1 MLADMAIGIEASRLL
16 VYRGAWEADQ
26 GRRNTYYAS
35 LAKALAA
42 DVANKSAAD
51 AVQVSTTIAI
61 VFYALLCNLK
71 QRAKSTCNLNVNAQ
85 CAMPIIM
92 DL

>member
-16 VYRGAWEADQ
+16 VYRSAWEADQ

-35 LAKALAA
+35 IAKALAS

-51 AVQVSTTIAI
+51 AVQVQHVDTAHTHTHTSTAY
-61 VFYALLCNLK
+61 VANYY
-71 QRAKSTCNLNVNAQ
+71 
-85 CAMPIIM
+85 
-92 DL
+92 